1 MSPSRSLTVGP
12 TSRSSPDGT
21 RGVTL
26 EHCCNQRHHKDE
38 MASLIEAQRP
48 DLAMDL
54 VEQELNLD

>member
-1 MSPSRSLTVGP
+1 
-12 TSRSSPDGT
+12 
-21 RGVTL
+21 VTL